1 MDKDNSVI
9 VFNLPEELAD
19 VAETYLESTKKGGGK
34 IESFFFDK
42 ARQRALV
49 TFESSN
55 GEFGFQFHVYT
66 DSNRMLIYRTLIF
79 PFPFQEVENCIYL
92 CKVVP

>member
-1 MDKDNSVI
+1 MDEDNSVI

-42 ARQRALV
+42 TRQRALV
-49 TFESSN
+49 TFESSS
-55 GEFGFQFHVYT
+55 GEFVISVLYIYT
-66 DSNRMLIYRTLIF
+66 DINRMLII
-79 PFPFQEVENCIYL
+79 
-92 CKVVP
+92 